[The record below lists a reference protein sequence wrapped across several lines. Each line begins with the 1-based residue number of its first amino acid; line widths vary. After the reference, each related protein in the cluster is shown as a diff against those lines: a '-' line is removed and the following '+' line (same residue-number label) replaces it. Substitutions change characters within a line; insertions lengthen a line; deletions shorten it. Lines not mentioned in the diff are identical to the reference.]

1 MSTLGG
7 LPGGEVLVDD
17 DVERGDAMAFL
28 PSSPLSAALCSSEKA
43 ISTQA
48 IPPPLYSGPQVL
60 IGILLIS
67 LIVSTKCLF
76 P

>member
-1 MSTLGG
+1 MSSLGG
-7 LPGGEVLVDD
+7 FPGGEVLGDD
-17 DVERGDAMAFL
+17 DVEKEDAIALL

-48 IPPPLYSGPQVL
+48 LPPPLYSGPQVL

-67 LIVSTKCLF
+67 LIVSTKYLF

>member
-1 MSTLGG
+1 MSSLGG
-7 LPGGEVLVDD
+7 FPGGEVLVDD
-17 DVERGDAMAFL
+17 DVERGDAVALL
-28 PSSPLSAALCSSEKA
+28 PSSPLSAALSSSEKA

>member
-1 MSTLGG
+1 M
-7 LPGGEVLVDD
+7 DD
-17 DVERGDAMAFL
+17 DVERGDAVALL
-28 PSSPLSAALCSSEKA
+28 PSSPLSAALSSSEKA